1 MLNIFYNIIVNK
13 GKGAKARKVK
23 TMKYYYNGKKVRTTG
38 FYASSPKDMDI
49 LKINKNNFYVKI
61 KNDCLWQNEKLLKN
75 HIYKISFDILD
86 RGSNDGEEYFMS
98 KNDINRLNDHMSKL
112 ASDLKKAVSE

>member
-1 MLNIFYNIIVNK
+1 M
-13 GKGAKARKVK
+13 
-23 TMKYYYNGKKVRTTG
+23 
-38 FYASSPKDMDI
+38 
-49 LKINKNNFYVKI
+49 
-61 KNDCLWQNEKLLKN
+61 KN